1 MHPRA
6 KKGRCGKPL
15 TARENPR
22 SIGAIPATD
31 ETTRDGKPEATQFSQ
46 TRFESQSAP
55 PARCKASKVPRDE
68 GTTAL
73 RCAAKFCHGR
83 ARSFTALLLFA
94 ALFVAAAGP
103 ADAQQRAR
111 RAAGETI
118 VSVYE
123 VKTEP
128 AVERVAAVG
137 SGRAREQ
144 VTLTTRVAGVISDVS
159 FEGGNKVEAGQV
171 VVKLASE
178 PEAIAVETAEAQRAQ
193 AFDAVERYKQLNEA
207 AVSRVARAEAE
218 TALKVADATLR
229 RAREDLDRMTIKAP
243 FAGIIGLT
251 NLQTGDYL
259 AVGNPIA
266 TLDDRSSILIEFTV
280 PEAVAPSIKIGMPMR
295 ASLAT
300 RPGEVFQGKVA
311 AVGTRI
317 DPVTRTLSVRG
328 EIPNPD
334 LSLIPGSTFSVS
346 VQLTGEKSPVVPGL
360 AIQWDRAGA
369 YVWRLTADST
379 VERVDA
385 AILARDGDRVFID
398 AKLAQGDK
406 IVNEGGG
413 LLTAGQKVK
422 QQGS

>member
-1 MHPRA
+1 LRRIIKFRPAHVRA
-6 KKGRCGKPL
+6 V
-15 TARENPR
+15 
-22 SIGAIPATD
+22 PAL
-31 ETTRDGKPEATQFSQ
+31 
-46 TRFESQSAP
+46 
-55 PARCKASKVPRDE
+55 
-68 GTTAL
+68 AL
-73 RCAAKFCHGR
+73 CAA
-83 ARSFTALLLFA
+83 LFA
-94 ALFVAAAGP
+94 AGSDP
-103 ADAQQRAR
+103 AEAQRAR
-111 RAAGETI
+111 RAPGETI
-118 VSVYE
+118 VSIHE
-123 VKTEP
+123 VKMEP

-144 VTLTTRVAGVISDVS
+144 VTLTTRVAGVISEVL

-171 VVKLASE
+171 LLKLASE

-193 AFDAVERYKQLNEA
+193 AFDAVERYRQLNEA

-218 TALKVADATLR
+218 TALKVADAALR

-259 AVGNPIA
+259 AVGNPVA
-266 TLDDRSSILIEFTV
+266 TLDDRSSIIIEFTV
-280 PEAVAPSIKIGMPMR
+280 PEAVAPSIKLDMPMR
-295 ASLAT
+295 ASLAA
-300 RPGEVFQGKVA
+300 RPGEVFNGKVA
-311 AVGTRI
+311 GVGTRI

-346 VQLTGEKSPVVPGL
+346 VQLTGNKSPVVPGL

-369 YVWRLTADST
+369 YVWRLTADGT
-379 VERVDA
+379 VERIDA

-398 AKLAQGDK
+398 AKLAEGDK

-413 LLTAGQKVK
+413 LLSAGQKVK